1 MPRLARGEIMIKRI
15 AVFITFAACLQCG
28 GLAGRIKSGKPI
40 EQPTNCDVPLTCL
53 TGDYSVNGQ
62 VVAAWVEAD
71 GHDSI
76 EKTLTEKSGFVNE
89 HFGAMFEIDGNPG
102 VFIFYPSLRRYGVI
116 RSDFVNYLHIA
127 NRIEFEKKYGK
138 ILSQPEFFPR
148 LVNGDYLDASLYA
161 YAQALD
167 KEHWHKFLKAAPDIA
182 KAPLVDQSVI
192 PEAIPYFQSAR
203 KYVMNYLTKDYVWG
217 AGFSLGRKEKFIA
230 QDWEYNI
237 KMLRQ
242 QRRAA
247 SRAATLPEILAA
259 LKLSKRLFFTDSGT
273 WTTWSIEGAFFDHGS
288 LADALRAKVSRELY
302 ALALRAEVHG
312 HKHTAAAA
320 NLAQARLSTPLGID
334 IDLHALLADT
344 AKNSMSPSGV
354 FRMKFNTYENL
365 VTLDQAAALYAVAP
379 VRARLKGNV
388 SNAQTA
394 KKYYQTIE
402 YHKPTVQEK
411 AQQSNF
417 LQSEYLLQLQLDEI
431 EKRMSAINSGG
442 AAGQDTRA
450 VTGYRCDSGTG
461 LNCRPTYQGG
471 GESASAYYSRM
482 NRLPQT
488 QNLAA
493 ERDRIVQQLATLR
506 STPAVPTYDHVT
518 KSQNVNRQS
527 AYVTIEIQ
535 QGNGEWQSKVYT
547 GKAHSIEG
555 RQGVGYGMDKRTL
568 YYHVMSKVASDIVRD
583 LADLA
588 QRTPPP
594 VLPRTEKAAAEP
606 WDKAVEACLAGKS
619 EDIPSLLECIAQSTV
634 PAL

>member
-1 MPRLARGEIMIKRI
+1 MNRKI
-15 AVFITFAACLQCG
+15 ALLVSFAVCLQCG

-40 EQPTNCDVPLTCL
+40 EQPTNCDAPLTCL

-76 EKTLTEKSGFVNE
+76 ERTLTDKSGFVNE

-102 VFIFYPSLRRYGVI
+102 VFIFYPSLRRHEVI
-116 RSDFVNYLHIA
+116 RSDFVNYLHII
-127 NRIEFEKKYGK
+127 NRSEFEKKYGK
-138 ILSQPEFFPR
+138 MLSQSEFYPR

-167 KEHWHKFLKAAPDIA
+167 RAHWHKFLKAAPEIA
-182 KAPLVDQSVI
+182 KAPLIDQSLI

-203 KYVMNYLTKDYVWG
+203 KYILNHLSKDYLWG
-217 AGFSLGRKEKFIA
+217 EGFSLGRKEKFIA
-230 QDWEYNI
+230 QDWEFNI
-237 KMLRQ
+237 KLLRQ
-242 QRRAA
+242 LRRAA

-259 LKLSKRLFFTDSGT
+259 LKVSKSLFFTDFDRR
-273 WTTWSIEGAFFDHGS
+273 TTWSIEGASFGHGA
-288 LADALRAKVSRELY
+288 LADALRTKVSRELY
-302 ALALRAEVHG
+302 ALALRAQAHG

-320 NLAQARLSTPLGID
+320 NLAQGRLSTPLGID
-334 IDLHALLADT
+334 IDLHTLLADT
-344 AKNSMSPSGV
+344 AKNSMSPAGV

-365 VTLDQAAALYAVAP
+365 VTLDQAAAHYAVAP

-394 KKYYQTIE
+394 KRYYQTIE
-402 YHKPTVQEK
+402 YHKPTAGEK
-411 AQQSNF
+411 AK
-417 LQSEYLLQLQLDEI
+417 QSEFFQTEFLLQMQLAEI

-482 NRLPQT
+482 NRSQQS

-506 STPAVPTYDHVT
+506 NTPPVSTYDQVT
-518 KSQNVNRQS
+518 KSQDVNRQS
-527 AYVTIEIQ
+527 ARVTIEIQ
-535 QGNGEWQSKVYT
+535 QGNGEWQSKAYT
-547 GKAHSIEG
+547 SKAHSIEG

-568 YYHVMSKVASDIVRD
+568 YYYVMSNVASDIVRD

-588 QRTPPP
+588 QKAPPP
-594 VLPRTEKAAAEP
+594 PLPLTERAAAEP
-606 WDKAVEACLAGKS
+606 WDKAVETCLAGKA
-619 EDIPSLLECIAQSTV
+619 EDIPSLLECIAQTHASGGLPTRSS
-634 PAL
+634 P